1 VTADSRVPH
10 GAGTAPG
17 RRRSGACAD
26 GPGIGDNGRVSEAP
40 STPFEQAPPR
50 QALSSPAGG
59 APQGAGDIPEGLA
72 ARPVLTP
79 AQAKRAN
86 QTLKGMIIS
95 VVLTLLVALP
105 VIAMNPSSRE
115 GTYTRDINVS
125 EVAAQAAPA
134 ADFTPVAPVM
144 PEGWYANFARWNAA
158 GADGVAFWEVGFVT
172 VREGFIWM
180 RQTADANPSWIAQQT
195 DFAPVT
201 GVRTVD
207 GTDWELR
214 DKTGDRTLVLERDGV
229 TVMLSGESSFE
240 DLDEAARAVMK
251 ALPADA
257 GR

>member
-1 VTADSRVPH
+1 M
-10 GAGTAPG
+10 
-17 RRRSGACAD
+17 
-26 GPGIGDNGRVSEAP
+26 SEAP
-40 STPFEQAPPR
+40 STPSPQAPPQ
-50 QALSSPAGG
+50 QAAAPSSPAGET
-59 APQGAGDIPEGLA
+59 PQGADRLAEGLA
-72 ARPVLTP
+72 AKPVLTP
-79 AQAKRAN
+79 SQAKRAN

-105 VIAMNPSSRE
+105 VIAMNPANRE
-115 GTYTRDINVS
+115 GTYKRDINVS
-125 EVAAQAAPA
+125 EVAAQAAQA

-144 PEGWYANFARWNAA
+144 PEGWYANFARWTSA

-172 VREGFIWM
+172 TREGFIWM
-180 RQTADANPSWIAQQT
+180 RQTSDANPSWIAQQT

-214 DKTGDRTLVLERDGV
+214 DKSGNRTLLLERNGA
-229 TVMLSGESSFE
+229 TVMLTGESSFE

-257 GR
+257 GK